1 MDVNS
6 FKEDVMINP
15 DNIHRRRGRPPCVAR
30 LTRGNTGCY
39 VKKMELVELYNFWKK
54 HQPAKAAKVDEI
66 TQHYL
71 KALGWD
77 SQHPRYAAVRDLS
90 IRTVTR
96 ELLLMKIID
105 MDFTRVRKDAVT
117 GSFVTYRACDQLR
130 TLESI
135 DNEISRRLFALGIV
149 PELLQQK
156 REKNETGIR

>member
-1 MDVNS
+1 
-6 FKEDVMINP
+6 MINH
-15 DNIHRRRGRPPCVAR
+15 DNISRRRGRPPGVAR

-54 HQPAKAAKVDEI
+54 HQTAKAARVDEI
-66 TQHYL
+66 TQQYL

-77 SQHPRYAAVRDLS
+77 SLHPRYAVVRDLA
-90 IRTVTR
+90 IRTLTR

-117 GSFVTYRACDQLR
+117 GGFVTLRACDQLR

-135 DNEISRRLFALGIV
+135 DDEISRRLFALGIV
-149 PELLQQK
+149 PELYNKKKEVKQ
-156 REKNETGIR
+156 NETGL